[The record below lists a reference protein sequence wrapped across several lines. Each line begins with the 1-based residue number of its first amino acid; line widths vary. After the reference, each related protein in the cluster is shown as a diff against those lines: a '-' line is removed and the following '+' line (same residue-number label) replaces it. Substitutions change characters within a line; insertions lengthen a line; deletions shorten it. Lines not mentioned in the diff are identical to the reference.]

1 MVCVNDWIGL
11 HSPVWINGVNFT
23 RCLIDSGSK
32 VNLISVKDA
41 IKHGFTY
48 EMGGIKKIMGFNGS
62 SSSMDGLMD
71 SQTWL
76 GPNGKPR
83 EVEFWVCSNTI
94 IPLLG
99 CLALTELGLM
109 MDCRE
114 RNLADDQGNVMRC
127 CVVHTLKN

>member
-1 MVCVNDWIGL
+1 MLCVNDRIRL
-11 HSPVWINGVNFT
+11 HSPVWINGVNFR

-41 IKHGFTY
+41 IKHGFTC

-62 SSSMDGLMD
+62 SSSMDGFMD
-71 SQTWL
+71 CQTWL
-76 GPNGKPR
+76 GTNGKPR
-83 EVEFWVCSNTI
+83 EVEFWVCSNTT

-99 CLALTELGLM
+99 CLALMELGLM

-114 RNLADDQGNVMRC
+114 RNLSDDQGRI
-127 CVVHTLKN
+127 KK